1 MSIKDEI
8 TADLKTAM
16 KARDQT
22 RLDTLRS
29 VLSAF
34 TYRRVEAQRDLTP
47 EEQLSVVQKQV
58 KQRNDSIE
66 QFAKAGRTELVAKET
81 QERDILANYL
91 PVQKSADEIRAI
103 VREIIDGIPV
113 ENRNQG
119 AVMKAVLPRLKG
131 DADGNVVRQMVTEE
145 LKPQPAGS

>member
-8 TADLKTAM
+8 SADLKTAM

-34 TYRRVEAQRDLTP
+34 TYRRVEAGRDLTP
-47 EEQLSVVQKQV
+47 EEQLAVVQKQV

-66 QFAKAGRTELVAKET
+66 QFAKAGRAELVAKET
-81 QERDILANYL
+81 NERDILAQYL
-91 PVQKSADEIRAI
+91 PAQKSADEVRAI
-103 VREIIDGIPV
+103 VREIIDGIPP
-113 ENRNQG
+113 EHRSQG

-131 DADGNVVRQMVTEE
+131 DADGNVVRQVVTEL
-145 LKPQPAGS
+145 LKALPAGS